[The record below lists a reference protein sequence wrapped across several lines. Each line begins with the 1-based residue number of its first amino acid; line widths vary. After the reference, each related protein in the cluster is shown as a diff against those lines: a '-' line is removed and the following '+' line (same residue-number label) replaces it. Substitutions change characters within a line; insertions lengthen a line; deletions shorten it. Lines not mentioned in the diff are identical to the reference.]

1 MTQPNRIAGCL
12 LGIMILASACSAEG
26 PLAVPDSATSNEPQI
41 VASDCEADALVCGDA
56 IPSDSDSIGMPAN
69 GGITVSEA
77 LQRSAV
83 GVITVQGF
91 LFEDGSGP
99 LLCEVLA
106 ESFPPQCG
114 GASMPISGYESA
126 LTVPLV
132 SEQNVTWTDQIVSLT
147 GDFVD
152 GVFVVDAG
160 VSG

>member
-1 MTQPNRIAGCL
+1 MSQRNRIAGSL
-12 LGIMILASACSAEG
+12 LGIMVLASACSAEG
-26 PLAVPDSATSNEPQI
+26 PLAVPDSTASNEPQI

-56 IPSDSDSIGMPAN
+56 IPSDSDSTGMPAG

-83 GVITVQGF
+83 GAITVQGF
-91 LFEDGSGP
+91 LFDDGSGP

-114 GASMPISGYESA
+114 GASIPISGYESA
-126 LTVPLV
+126 ISVPLV
-132 SEQNVTWTDQIVSLT
+132 SEQNVTWSDQSVSVS

-152 GVFVVDAG
+152 GVFVVDST